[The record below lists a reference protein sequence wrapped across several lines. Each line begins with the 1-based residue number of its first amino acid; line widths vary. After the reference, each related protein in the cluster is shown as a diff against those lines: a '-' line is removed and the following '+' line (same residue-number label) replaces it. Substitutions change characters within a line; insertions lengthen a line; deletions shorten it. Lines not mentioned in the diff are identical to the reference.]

1 MTIILMKLGNNLE
14 IVHSKMKI
22 CLTITHPETIQDVAE
37 FIFSIAT
44 DLENNLLTNGSSA
57 MNGCSQNESS
67 NSW

>member
-1 MTIILMKLGNNLE
+1 MTIILMKLRNNLE

-44 DLENNLLTNGSSA
+44 DLENNLLTSA
-57 MNGCSQNESS
+57 VDGCRQNESS